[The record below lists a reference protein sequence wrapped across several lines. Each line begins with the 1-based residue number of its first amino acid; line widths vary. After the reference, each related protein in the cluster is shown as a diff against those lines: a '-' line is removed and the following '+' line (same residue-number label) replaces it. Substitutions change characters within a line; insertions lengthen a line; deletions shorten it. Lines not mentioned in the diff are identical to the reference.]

1 MALTNEQVAAR
12 LEEIGRLLDL
22 LGEDSFKVSAHAR
35 AARAVEGL
43 ARSVAEIARDKKA
56 LLAIE
61 GVGPKIADKIMELC
75 EKGSI
80 TEHEDLK
87 AKVPA
92 GLLDVM
98 QVPGLGP
105 KTVRAM
111 WQTLGITGMAG
122 LQKSIDD
129 GTLLTLPRMGEKAV
143 EKIKAS
149 MAIAAQGNERV
160 HLGRAWPI
168 AHALAA
174 HLAVVP
180 GVQRA
185 EPAGSLRRGRETVG
199 DIDIVVAMKKGHE
212 GEAGKVMEAFRTG
225 PGVVETVASGETKT
239 SVRVIVGDKG
249 RSMQA
254 DVRVVPGASFGS
266 AMQYFTGSKE
276 HNVRLRAL
284 AQSKGLTL
292 NEWGLFQDAEWR
304 AYHES
309 TQSKAKG
316 HKPLPMPRAAA
327 GTTEESIYHA
337 LGVALPPAEARED
350 RGEFDVNEPLS
361 LVDVSDIRAEL
372 HAHTTASDGTMSIE
386 QLVRAAH
393 ARGFHT
399 IAVTDHSQSSTIARG
414 LKPDRMREH
423 IKAVRAVRET
433 LGKELGIHVLIGS
446 EVDILADGTL
456 DYKDELLEQLDIVV
470 ASPHAS
476 LSQEPGVATK
486 RLLRAIAHPKVNI
499 LGHPT
504 GRLILQRKGLEP
516 AMDEVLAAALEH
528 DVALEIN
535 AHWLRLDLRD
545 THVRMAVEKGC
556 LIAINCDV
564 HHPDDFDNLRF
575 GVMTAR
581 RGWVTRERCVNAWS
595 EVKLGKWL
603 GGGGGR

>member
-1 MALTNEQVAAR
+1 MARTDITNEAVAAR
-12 LEEIGRLLDL
+12 LEEIARLLDL
-22 LGEDSFKVSAHAR
+22 LGEDGFKVNAHAR
-35 AARAVEGL
+35 AARAIEALPG
-43 ARSVAEIARDKKA
+43 SVAALAGDKKA

-61 GVGPKIADKIMELC
+61 GIGPKIADKIIELC
-75 EKGSI
+75 EHGKI
-80 TEHEDLK
+80 TEHEELK
-87 AKVPA
+87 AKVPN

-111 WQTLGITGMAG
+111 WQTLKITDVAS
-122 LQKSIDD
+122 LKRAIDD
-129 GTLLTLPRMGEKAV
+129 GSLLTLPRMGEKAV

-149 MAIAAQGNERV
+149 LALAEQGNERL

-168 AHALAA
+168 AEALAA
-174 HLAVVP
+174 HLRAVP
-180 GVQRA
+180 GVAQVQ
-185 EPAGSLRRGRETVG
+185 PAGSLRRGKETVG
-199 DIDIVVAMKKGHE
+199 DLDFVVSMKKGRE
-212 GEAGKVMEAFRTG
+212 DDAATVMEAFRTA
-225 PGVVETVASGETKT
+225 PGVQAVMVTGETKT
-239 SVRVIVGDKG
+239 SVRVGVGDGK
-249 RSMQA
+249 RSIQA
-254 DVRVVPGASFGS
+254 DVRVVPAGSFGS
-266 AMQYFTGSKE
+266 ALQYFTGSKE
-276 HNVRLRAL
+276 HNVRLRGL

-292 NEWGLFQDAEWR
+292 NEWGLFKDAEWR

-316 HKPLPMPRAAA
+316 HKPLPMPKAVA
-327 GTTEESIYHA
+327 GATEESIYGA

-350 RGEFDVNEPLS
+350 RGEFDAQSPLELIS
-361 LVDVSDIRAEL
+361 VEQVRAEL
-372 HAHTTASDGTMSIE
+372 HAHTTASDGVLSIE

-423 IKAVRAVRET
+423 IKAVRAVNES
-433 LGKELGIHVLIGS
+433 LGKELGIRVLIGS
-446 EVDILADGTL
+446 EVDILADGSL

-476 LSQEPGVATK
+476 LSQDPPTATK
-486 RLLRAIAHPKVNI
+486 RLLKAIAHPRVHI

-516 AMDEVLAAALEH
+516 AMDEIMSAAREH

-545 THVRMAVEKGC
+545 THVRMATDNGC

-564 HHPDDFDNLRF
+564 HQPDDFDNLRF
-575 GVMTAR
+575 GVATAR
-581 RGWVTRERCVNAWS
+581 RGWVTPARCINTWDAK
-595 EVKLGKWL
+595 KLHTWL
-603 GGGGGR
+603 GL